1 MSGGQGLPDV
11 LGEFLGDGDGFPVRS
26 ILYRLV
32 GSVVDVLPI
41 SSADVT
47 LVSPAA
53 MPRYGAASDA
63 SPLRFE
69 ELQTELGEG
78 PCLAAYHGDEPVGV
92 PDRRHGAPTSTQT
105 CSPHSVF
112 PVPAQRPSRG

>member
-1 MSGGQGLPDV
+1 MV
-11 LGEFLGDGDGFPVRS
+11 TGFPVRS

-53 MPRYGAASDA
+53 MPRYEAASDA

-69 ELQTELGEG
+69 ELQTELGG
-78 PCLAAYHGDEPVGV
+78 WCL
-92 PDRRHGAPTSTQT
+92 
-105 CSPHSVF
+105 
-112 PVPAQRPSRG
+112 SRA